1 MKIQPQIADAIQ
13 FHIKDFRYYI
23 FPKVQFF
30 ILLYSVTDQMEKDI
44 RCNLCDKIC
53 GSESFL
59 NSHIKAK
66 HESLM
71 NRMNYE
77 CDK

>member
-1 MKIQPQIADAIQ
+1 
-13 FHIKDFRYYI
+13 
-23 FPKVQFF
+23 
-30 ILLYSVTDQMEKDI
+30 MEKDI